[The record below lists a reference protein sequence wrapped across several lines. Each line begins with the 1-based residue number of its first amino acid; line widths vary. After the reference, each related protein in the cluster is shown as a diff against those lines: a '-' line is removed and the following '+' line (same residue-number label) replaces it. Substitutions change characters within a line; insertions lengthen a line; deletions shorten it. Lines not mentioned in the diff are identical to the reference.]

1 MKKILAF
8 IVILLLVGM
17 VVIGVLGATGNLDN
31 FKDGLEDLVN
41 RPSIENPD
49 DESPDDETPRQT
61 NFLTIS
67 ETDAK
72 LENTE
77 ARGDYYSLDTNK
89 TYSFTIDL
97 EKSFGS
103 TDVELS
109 YRLDAYGNVYLWDSY
124 GWESGTIAGSSNA
137 LLCSLASIMDRIV
150 QSVSLNEN
158 TLTLNTGNF
167 WLTNSYSSKEYLP
180 IPGGQFTYCFYYG
193 RYAELNDISTN
204 EPDFD
209 TDNEYAAYN
218 LKHISAY
225 VFYII
230 VSDKNSGIEKCL
242 PFWIP
247 CAFYDYDPYQA

>member
-31 FKDGLEDLVN
+31 FKDGLEDLIN

-49 DESPDDETPRQT
+49 DETPDDETPDDEQPSQT
-61 NFLTIS
+61 NILTIS

-97 EKSFGS
+97 EDSFGS

-109 YRLDAYGNVYLWDSY
+109 YRLDAFGQVYLWDCY
-124 GWESGTIAGSSNA
+124 LTDALTYNA
-137 LLCSLASIMDRIV
+137 MSEAQLYSIASIMDRFVRNVSISGNIIKFSTGPHSLSNSFSSV
-150 QSVSLNEN
+150 QWDE
-158 TLTLNTGNF
+158 TG
-167 WLTNSYSSKEYLP
+167 T
-180 IPGGQFTYCFYYG
+180 FTY
-193 RYAELNDISTN
+193 YADHFVEVMDASTVS
-204 EPDFD
+204 PDFEP
-209 TDNEYAAYN
+209 DNEYAAYN
-218 LKHISAY
+218 VEHISAY
-225 VFYII
+225 VFYVI
-230 VSDKNSGIEKCL
+230 VSDSNSGIEKCL

-247 CAFYDYDPYQA
+247 CAFYDYDPY

>member
-31 FKDGLEDLVN
+31 FKDGLEDLIN

-49 DESPDDETPRQT
+49 DETPDDETPDDEQPSQT
-61 NFLTIS
+61 NILTIS

-109 YRLDAYGNVYLWDSY
+109 YRLDAFGQVYLWDCY
-124 GWESGTIAGSSNA
+124 GADSGVWVNTSEAQ
-137 LLCSLASIMDRIV
+137 LYSLASIMDRFV
-150 QSVSLNEN
+150 QNLSISEN
-158 TLTLNTGNF
+158 VLTLKTGYRP
-167 WLTNSYSSKEYLP
+167 LTNSYSSTHSDETYN
-180 IPGGQFTYCFYYG
+180 FTIYEGHFV
-193 RYAELNDISTN
+193 ELIDASTVS
-204 EPDFD
+204 PDFEP
-209 TDNEYAAYN
+209 DNEYAAYN
-218 LKHISAY
+218 VEHISAY

-230 VSDKNSGIEKCL
+230 VSDSNSGIEKSL

-247 CAFYDYDPYQA
+247 CAFYDYDPY